1 MSASES
7 EQTGCSQSPELP
19 RCSTLEKLKKRRKVK
34 WEKDSCV
41 AFLSSATETQLH
53 KATNAISSNLSHTE
67 RSNAPKKRAHT
78 HTKKKNPPFLFTP
91 KAGEA
96 KKRTRGGRLQTL
108 ALGRSNVV
116 RQPQPPDPR
125 APAFAIPLPSRGGNP
140 ALCCAARCA
149 RTGIHGIVGATRL
162 VVVGPRWWRIRE
174 TRHGALPQVLLP
186 QAARRAP

>member
-1 MSASES
+1 MGKGQLRRLPLECNRDTTTLGNKRHLA
-7 EQTGCSQSPELP
+7 QSISL
-19 RCSTLEKLKKRRKVK
+19 RKIKRPKEAR
-34 WEKDSCV
+34 
-41 AFLSSATETQLH
+41 TQ
-53 KATNAISSNLSHTE
+53 
-67 RSNAPKKRAHT
+67 
-78 HTKKKNPPFLFTP
+78 KKKTPPFLFTP

-116 RQPQPPDPR
+116 RQPQAPDPR